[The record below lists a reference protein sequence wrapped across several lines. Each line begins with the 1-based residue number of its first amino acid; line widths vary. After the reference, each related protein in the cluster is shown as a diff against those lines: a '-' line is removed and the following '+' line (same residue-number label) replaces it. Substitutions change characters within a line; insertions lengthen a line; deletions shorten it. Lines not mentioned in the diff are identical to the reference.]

1 HHLIGP
7 EVVEILSRRAN
18 CLAINTQA
26 NAANIGFNTVC
37 KYPHADYVCVSEKE
51 LRLEARQRRE
61 DLYEIV
67 RTVCGKIA
75 CGTMLVT
82 RGQQG
87 LLCYHEKDGFVEV
100 QALDA
105 DGAALAL
112 DAASET
118 AAARVAD
125 AKRRG
130 KKVLVVGNGGSAAIA
145 SHAHND
151 LCKSVG
157 VRSLVFTEQPLL
169 TALTNDLGYPAAY

>member
-82 RGQQG
+82 RGQRG
-87 LLCYHEKDGFVEV
+87 LLCFDAKEGFVEIP
-100 QALDA
+100 
-105 DGAALAL
+105 ALAGHFVDRIGAG
-112 DAASET
+112 DAVFAITSLCVQQ
-118 AAARVAD
+118 VAP
-125 AKRRG
+125 
-130 KKVLVVGNGGSAAIA
+130 VVM
-145 SHAHND
+145 
-151 LCKSVG
+151 L
-157 VRSLVFTEQPLL
+157 
-169 TALTNDLGYPAAY
+169 